1 MHNKEILN
9 RDELD
14 EDEAKELLDRIRARL
29 WIDVY
34 LFDFKERGM
43 LPRNLFQPKY
53 GTRKELT
60 PVGSKIDSFHC

>member
-34 LFDFKERGM
+34 LSDFKERGM

-53 GTRKELT
+53 WDSKGAGTQ
-60 PVGSKIDSFHC
+60 

>member
-34 LFDFKERGM
+34 LSDFKERGM
-43 LPRNLFQPKY
+43 LPRNLFQSKY
-53 GTRKELT
+53 WDSKGADTR
-60 PVGSKIDSFHC
+60 

>member
-34 LFDFKERGM
+34 LSDFKERGM

-53 GTRKELT
+53 RD
-60 PVGSKIDSFHC
+60 SKGADTQ